1 MATPTSSSNRS
12 KRKSPKPIT
21 QGQNPQ
27 RANRQKVSNAQVTN
41 DGGRGNRG
49 ARVTNAS
56 QRTNTGSARVTGA
69 TPKALPPGKPG
80 GQLATKPASPN
91 QRRLEAQAKLDKAA
105 KGSSGPNRVGQPPGA
120 ANRRYGAN
128 VVDAAV
134 KRAQSSTRLGRNISI
149 GRGGAAATVLGALNM
164 VDDARLTPA
173 QRAKKYEVVN
183 PDRGQNMLTK
193 LQSGTLGKPTNSVK
207 PDPNGRSSRGVNTP
221 KGRTVATGSQQ
232 YNDYRNQQIAAER
245 ERLKGVGN
253 APKPAARPSASRPSQ
268 STPSRSTA
276 SGSGSQRSAA
286 PQATKPAMP
295 GRKFEEFNPGRG
307 TSKSNNPLLDRDS
320 GGMKLRDRMKQ
331 RESSQ
336 QSEAASKLSNKFGQ
350 DSGYE
355 TKTKVDGSKY
365 ADKKPDMKNV
375 SEYDRRKRRYY
386 D

>member
-1 MATPTSSSNRS
+1 
-12 KRKSPKPIT
+12 
-21 QGQNPQ
+21 
-27 RANRQKVSNAQVTN
+27 
-41 DGGRGNRG
+41 
-49 ARVTNAS
+49 
-56 QRTNTGSARVTGA
+56 
-69 TPKALPPGKPG
+69 
-80 GQLATKPASPN
+80 
-91 QRRLEAQAKLDKAA
+91 
-105 KGSSGPNRVGQPPGA
+105 
-120 ANRRYGAN
+120 
-128 VVDAAV
+128 
-134 KRAQSSTRLGRNISI
+134 
-149 GRGGAAATVLGALNM
+149 M